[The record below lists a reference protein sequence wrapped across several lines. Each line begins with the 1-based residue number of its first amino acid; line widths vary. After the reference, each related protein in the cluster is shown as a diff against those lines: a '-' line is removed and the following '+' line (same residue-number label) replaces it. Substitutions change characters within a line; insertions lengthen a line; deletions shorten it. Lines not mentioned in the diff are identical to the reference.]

1 MEEDNQ
7 HPCGKLHL
15 PVKRVVVLQIL
26 RAPATLHVFDHMVL
40 QELLQELH
48 RLLPGDVGAKVAVV
62 SQQLVQPVH
71 GSRGGEAGGVV
82 PEVLAVFP
90 EGHASPKQTS
100 DFIPLRENR
109 DRV

>member
-1 MEEDNQ
+1 M
-7 HPCGKLHL
+7 
-15 PVKRVVVLQIL
+15 
-26 RAPATLHVFDHMVL
+26 
-40 QELLQELH
+40 
-48 RLLPGDVGAKVAVV
+48 
-62 SQQLVQPVH
+62 QPIH

-100 DFIPLRENR
+100 DFIPLKEDR